1 MDEIE
6 VAMGG
11 PVTVREM
18 RPEDEAGVGRLFVA
32 CEDYFVAA
40 TGAPALPADVQSLY
54 YALPESADFEQKRL
68 LAVCRAADDV
78 VGLVDVVD
86 RHPDGGSCSVGVFL
100 VAPEARR
107 QGVGAGVARRLIEE
121 AAGRG
126 MRTVLATCPA
136 DWEPGTGFLRS
147 LGFEIGPAQEAAG
160 AAVGNRTRHSGE
172 NGLLTA
178 RLKVAAD
185 R

>member
-6 VAMGG
+6 
-11 PVTVREM
+11 VREM
-18 RPEDEAGVGRLFVA
+18 RPEDEAGVVRLFTA

-54 YALPESADFEQKRL
+54 YALPEGAEPDQKRL
-68 LAVCRAADDV
+68 LVLCRGEDDV

-86 RHPDGGSCSVGVFL
+86 RWPDVGTCSVGVFL
-100 VAPEARR
+100 VAPEVRR

-126 MRTVLATCPA
+126 MRTVVATCPG
-136 DWEPGTGFLRS
+136 DWEPGLGFLRS
-147 LGFEIGPAQEAAG
+147 LGFEIGRPEEQVGET
-160 AAVGNRTRHSGE
+160 VGNRTRHPGE
-172 NGLLTA
+172 KGLCTA
-178 RLKVAAD
+178 RLTTAG